1 MQELIL
7 RFMKVQT
14 SSSRKTFKPT
24 DIIIVVIT
32 ASVLALTFVF
42 RGVSSKSGS
51 DSSSAAIFHN
61 GEQIALLPL
70 EKDGVY
76 PFDEYFVT
84 VEVKDGRV
92 RISDSGCP
100 DKICEKTGFISSP
113 FQTIVCLP
121 NRISV
126 RIIEK
131 NPNTDSN
138 IDVVLN

>member
-1 MQELIL
+1 
-7 RFMKVQT
+7 MKVQT

-32 ASVLALTFVF
+32 AAVLALTVVF
-42 RGVSSKSGS
+42 RGFSSKSGS
-51 DSSSAAIFHN
+51 GSSNAAVFHN
-61 GEQIALLPL
+61 GEQIAMLPL

-76 PFDEYFVT
+76 PFDEYFIT
-84 VEVKDGRV
+84 IEVKDGRV
-92 RISDSGCP
+92 RISDSDCP

-113 FQTIVCLP
+113 LQTIVCLP

-126 RIIEK
+126 RIIDEK
-131 NPNTDSN
+131 PNTDRN